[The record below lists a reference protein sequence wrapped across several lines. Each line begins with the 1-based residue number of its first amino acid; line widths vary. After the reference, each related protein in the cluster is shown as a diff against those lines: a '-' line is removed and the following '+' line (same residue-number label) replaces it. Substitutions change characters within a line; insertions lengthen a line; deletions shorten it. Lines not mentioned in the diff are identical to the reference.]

1 MQGSIVRAAK
11 WLGGSLVLASVILVV
26 GFRSAPSSVVT
37 SPAVAPAT
45 RVVETS
51 AARVEEVVAMHD
63 QAKALLTETENLRII
78 GDEWERFW
86 FSDQPSDMTPYR
98 THGNLGP

>member
-1 MQGSIVRAAK
+1 MQGSIVSAAK

-26 GFRSAPSSVVT
+26 GFRTTPSSVAT

-45 RVVETS
+45 QVVVTP
-51 AARVEEVVAMHD
+51 AARVEEVVALHD
-63 QAKALLTETENLRII
+63 QAKARLTETDNLRMI

-86 FSDQPSDMTPYR
+86 FNDQPSRMTPVPHSR
-98 THGNLGP
+98 